1 MQQGQE
7 PPVAVVTNFGSRG
20 ENPQQ
25 QRLLLT
31 KKQKEKV
38 PCNRGNKSDHL
49 PVFRGKRGTRV
60 NTLRIRGG
68 YPPVFMV
75 TGVNTPSNKAD
86 YLPET
91 RVGTLS
97 ISGES
102 EYPYQ

>member
-7 PPVAVVTNFGSRG
+7 PPVAVVTNSGSRG

-31 KKQKEKV
+31 KKQKV
-38 PCNRGNKSDHL
+38 PSNRGNKSDHL

-60 NTLRIRGG
+60 NTLSNRGG
-68 YPPVFMV
+68 HPPVFMV
-75 TGVNTPSNKAD
+75 TGVNTPSNRAD